1 MVSLRHIDVR
11 WNQRCAVLAVLA
23 ALTLAACG
31 LRPAAP
37 ANTGIDGVMTIGP
50 TCPVQRIDQ
59 PCPDRPFAGEVSV
72 RDGSGS
78 DVADVHADAAGH
90 FRVDLA
96 AGTYQLVPVS
106 PHQGMPPFGKPQSVI
121 VVAGA
126 YTHVT
131 IEYDSGIR

>member
-1 MVSLRHIDVR
+1 MRP
-11 WNQRCAVLAVLA
+11 AVLIALA
-23 ALTLAACG
+23 SLSLAACG
-31 LRPAAP
+31 LRPSAP
-37 ANTGIDGVMTIGP
+37 ANTGVEGVMTIGP

-78 DVADVHADAAGH
+78 EVADVHADAAGH

-96 AGTYQLVPVS
+96 PGTYQLVPVS
-106 PHQGMPPFGKPQSVI
+106 PHPGVPPSGKPQSVI

-131 IEYDSGIR
+131 LQYDSGIR

>member
-1 MVSLRHIDVR
+1 MRPAVLMALVSLS
-11 WNQRCAVLAVLA
+11 
-23 ALTLAACG
+23 LAACG
-31 LRPAAP
+31 LRPWAP
-37 ANTGIDGVMTIGP
+37 ANTGVEGVMTIGP

-72 RDGSGS
+72 RDGSDS
-78 DVADVHADAAGH
+78 EVADVHADATGH

-96 AGTYQLVPVS
+96 PGTYQLVPVS
-106 PHQGMPPFGKPQSVI
+106 PHPGVPPFGKPQSVA

-131 IEYDSGIR
+131 LQYDSGIR

>member
-1 MVSLRHIDVR
+1 MRP
-11 WNQRCAVLAVLA
+11 AVLIVLA
-23 ALTLAACG
+23 SLNLAACG
-31 LRPAAP
+31 LGPPVP
-37 ANTGIDGVMTIGP
+37 ANTGLEGVMTIGP

-59 PCPDRPFAGEVSV
+59 RCPDRPFAGEVSV

-78 DVADVHADAAGH
+78 EVAHVHADAAGH

-106 PHQGMPPFGKPQSVI
+106 PHPGVPPFGKPQSVI

-131 IEYDSGIR
+131 LLYDSGIR